1 MLYFL
6 QDFSFQFSLPQLS
19 SPIQNQTYGNHFMNP
34 RSLIFSLSILLLP
47 FLSVSAAVPS
57 NWASGDYDVGSLVI
71 HEGTTYIATQQV
83 TASQGD
89 PKTTTAYWSS
99 LDTLAGTKSTPTG
112 QPGTTPDTTTLSDL
126 SVPSDTNGTTAGN
139 TAKMVRVNIRG
150 TVSPDEEVN
159 GVTIPGARIVS
170 FKLAFDD
177 NSTTATSDVLIR
189 GIGPGLSGTEGGTNY
204 ATDYTP
210 LPNPKLYV
218 ERFHDDLSGQTDSV
232 TDNLDWGNQRQENQP
247 ASSVSSAAAS
257 MSIPIDLNSKDAAAL
272 YSFNYGFYTFPV
284 QSEDGQS
291 GVAWV
296 GADKINLND
305 GSRFTHC
312 SCRGDVG
319 TGGDIMILSF
329 EIVGEVGTTAQVL
342 VRGRGAS
349 LANLG
354 VPSGYL
360 QDTVLEIEKFNDV
373 WVGEPLEGQV
383 SSNDDWTSLNNS
395 TINTIATSLD
405 FNVGFEDKDSALLLD
420 LAPGYYTAKLKGKN
434 DTTGIGWVAV
444 DEVP

>member
-1 MLYFL
+1 MKL
-6 QDFSFQFSLPQLS
+6 
-19 SPIQNQTYGNHFMNP
+19 
-34 RSLIFSLSILLLP
+34 RALSISLFSISLALACLLGD
-47 FLSVSAAVPS
+47 VPDTWS
-57 NWASGDYDVGSLVI
+57 STENKDYDPGDLVI
-71 HEGTTYIATQQV
+71 YNGTTYQAQQAI
-83 TASQGD
+83 TNSQTSPD
-89 PKTTTAYWSS
+89 SSSAWKS
-99 LDTLAGTKSTPTG
+99 LDEIAATMDEPTG
-112 QPGTTPDTTTLSDL
+112 KPDATPDTSNLPATPDE
-126 SVPSDTNGTTAGN
+126 NGTDTGN

-150 TVSPDEEVN
+150 TVSPDEVVD

-177 NSTTATSDVLIR
+177 NSTTATSDVLVR

-218 ERFHDDLSGQTDSV
+218 ERFHDDLSGKTDSV
-232 TDNLDWGNQRQENQP
+232 TDNLDWGNQREGNQP
-247 ASSVSSAAAS
+247 ASSVSTAAAS
-257 MSIPIDLNSKDAAAL
+257 MAIPIDLNSKDAAAL

-360 QDTVLEIEKFNDV
+360 QDTVLEIEKFNDD
-373 WVGEPLEGQV
+373 WIGEPLQGQV

-405 FNVGFEDKDSALLLD
+405 FNVGLADQDSALLLD

-434 DTTGIGWVAV
+434 ETTGIGWVAV